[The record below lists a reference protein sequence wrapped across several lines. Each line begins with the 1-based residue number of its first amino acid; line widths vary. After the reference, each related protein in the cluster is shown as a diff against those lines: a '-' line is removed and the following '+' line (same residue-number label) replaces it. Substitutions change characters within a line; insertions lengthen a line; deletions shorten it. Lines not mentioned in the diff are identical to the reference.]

1 MQINI
6 QSHNIE
12 ITKHLRKH
20 SENRINEIFSDLN
33 GKVKMVGVRF
43 LKFRN
48 GHKDTNVICQI
59 HVQAHNLPTL
69 ITESKADNVYSAIEQ
84 AVRRSKNNVSRKF
97 SKLDTV
103 LRRIKS
109 LNIQKSQSRLLTLTS
124 HNQQFSKELS

>member
-20 SENRINEIFSDLN
+20 SENRINDIFSDLN
-33 GKVKMVGVRF
+33 RKVKMVGVRF

-48 GHKDTNVICQI
+48 GQKDNNVICQI

-103 LRRIKS
+103 LKKIKS

>member
-20 SENRINEIFSDLN
+20 SENRINDIFSDLN
-33 GKVKMVGVRF
+33 RKVKMVGVRF

-48 GHKDTNVICQI
+48 GQKDNNVICQI

-69 ITESKADNVYSAIEQ
+69 ITESKADNIYSAIEQ

-103 LRRIKS
+103 LKKIKS

>member
-20 SENRINEIFSDLN
+20 SENRINDIFSDLN
-33 GKVKMVGVRF
+33 RKVKMVGVRF

-48 GHKDTNVICQI
+48 GQKDDNVICQI

-84 AVRRSKNNVSRKF
+84 AVIRSKNNVSRKF

-103 LRRIKS
+103 LRKIKS

-124 HNQQFSKELS
+124 HNHQFSKELS